1 MAMTHPTLYKKTSTG
16 AIQFWTISVKG
27 NEIITTYGQV
37 GTDSPQVTT
46 DVIKEGKN
54 AGQSNAT
61 SAAQQAEREAKSS
74 WTKKKKK
81 GYVDSIEA
89 AEAGEVDDDVIT
101 GGILPMLA
109 HKYSVNG
116 VLTKDAK
123 KIKFPAFGQPK
134 MDGIR
139 CIAIKE
145 NGVCTLW
152 TRTRKPIKSVP
163 HIIKA
168 IEAIP
173 VSNMILDGEL
183 YNHDYRQDFDT
194 IIELVRPDEPVEGH
208 EVVQLWLYD
217 TVTDQPFRLRTKWL
231 KDTVAPNDTLVLVD
245 TYEIKSAADVE
256 AFKIRM
262 LERGFE
268 GSMLRNADAPYDNKV
283 TRSYNLQKC
292 KDMTDDEFPIVDF
305 EEGNGRLQGHV
316 GSFWCVT
323 KEGGRFKAK
332 PKGKTSKLRDYF
344 KDHSLWKGK
353 LLTVQYQ
360 NFTPDGLPRFPVGKG
375 IRDYE

>member
-1 MAMTHPTLYKKTSTG
+1 MTHPTLYKKTSTG
-16 AIQFWTISVKG
+16 AIQFWTISVAG
-27 NEIITTYGQV
+27 NTITTTYGQM

-46 DVIKEGKN
+46 DVIGEGKN
-54 AGQSNAT
+54 AGQANAT
-61 SAAQQAEREAKSS
+61 TAAEQAEREAKSS
-74 WTKKKKK
+74 WTKKLKK
-81 GYVDSIEA
+81 GYVKTVGE
-89 AEAGEVDDDVIT
+89 AEAGERDEIIE
-101 GGILPMLA
+101 GGIDPMLA

-116 VLTKDAK
+116 ILTKDAK

-139 CIAIKE
+139 CVAIKK
-145 NGVCTLW
+145 NGKTTLW
-152 TRTRKPIKSVP
+152 TRTRKPILSCP
-163 HIIKA
+163 HIVA
-168 IEAIP
+168 AVDAIP
-173 VSNMILDGEL
+173 VSDMILDGEL

-217 TVTDQPFRLRTKWL
+217 TVNDQPFRARTKWL
-231 KDTVAPNDTLVLVD
+231 RDNITPNDTLVLVETHVID
-245 TYEIKSAADVE
+245 AASDVE
-256 AFKIRM
+256 TFKELM
-262 LERGFE
+262 LEHGFE
-268 GSMLRNADAPYDNKV
+268 GAMMRNADSPYVFK
-283 TRSYNLQKC
+283 RSYDLQKC
-292 KDMTDDEFPIVDF
+292 KDMTDAEFEIVDF
-305 EEGNGRLQGHV
+305 EEGRGRLSGHV

-323 KEGGRFKAK
+323 KDGGRFKAK